1 MRCSQN
7 PCLSRPQQLLLL
19 LLLIAQFPV
28 AVQSTFSLWTFFVIF
43 PQIRCFLR
51 LWLMNY
57 DPTAYER
64 FDVFYREDSVE
75 RLAETVRKC
84 SIWCVYGL
92 WASLHNNLYTPSDCL
107 LPLWTRFR
115 ANFSVRIPFWNT
127 CWVGAMPVPFI
138 RPHPR

>member
-7 PCLSRPQQLLLL
+7 PCLYRPQQLLLL

-28 AVQSTFSLWTFFVIF
+28 AVQATFSLWTLFVIF

-75 RLAETVRKC
+75 RLAETVRKY
-84 SIWCVYGL
+84 SMWWVGVYGL
-92 WASLHNNLYTPSDCL
+92 
-107 LPLWTRFR
+107 
-115 ANFSVRIPFWNT
+115 
-127 CWVGAMPVPFI
+127 
-138 RPHPR
+138 